1 MPGTKPL
8 TPAPATPASASVD
21 AGTTVQVVE
30 LDIPDA
36 RFGSTVDFESKGS
49 QDRDEVGKC

>member
-36 RFGSTVDFESKGS
+36 RFDSTVDFELKGS
-49 QDRDEVGKC
+49 EDKGEAGKC